1 MCGDLSFSG
10 GATIGF
16 STKDGLYANHV
27 VSIRGNAKAISC
39 LNAPDSPWVNVVY
52 ELTLTGKLSHC
63 HLILKFS
70 QCLIV
75 DFFIKENECE
85 VDNGGCEYT
94 CTDTV
99 TSFECSCPDGYS
111 LDQDGLTCSGG

>member
-27 VSIRGNAKAISC
+27 ASVRGNAQAISC
-39 LNAPDSPWVNVVY
+39 LNSPENPWVNVVY

-63 HLILKFS
+63 HYRLTFTQCSIILV
-70 QCLIV
+70 IHY
-75 DFFIKENECE
+75 N
-85 VDNGGCEYT
+85 Y
-94 CTDTV
+94 
-99 TSFECSCPDGYS
+99 YS
-111 LDQDGLTCSGG
+111 L